1 MKPKSV
7 SKKDLP
13 RKLVMENDCNEI
25 QKLRKATDGDCLTLV
40 LNREAKQHTS

>member
-13 RKLVMENDCNEI
+13 RKLVMENDCNES

-40 LNREAKQHTS
+40 LNREAKHTS